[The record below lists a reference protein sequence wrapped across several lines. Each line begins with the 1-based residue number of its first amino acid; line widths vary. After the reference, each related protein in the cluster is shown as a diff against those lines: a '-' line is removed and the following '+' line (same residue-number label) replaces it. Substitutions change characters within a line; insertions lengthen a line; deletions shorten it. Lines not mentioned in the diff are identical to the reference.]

1 MDKIEVIYN
10 SQDKSFKKPFGAV
23 EIGKFIKISIVVN
36 KDILVALELINF
48 NDKSDLL
55 EMKKE
60 YLNDGNY
67 KYSIEVDTSNKIG
80 LLRYYFILIDGYRR
94 IYYGNNDEKLGG
106 VGQVYNN
113 DPVPYEVVVYEK
125 TETPNWY
132 KEGIIYQIFVDRFC
146 NGNEDNKINAPK
158 KNSFLYATWDDDP
171 MYIKDNMGR
180 ILRWDFYGGNL
191 KGIIKKLDYIKS
203 LGANII
209 YLTPIFKSSS
219 CHKYDVGDYEIID
232 EMFGTNEE
240 FSKLCNIARSKGIRI
255 ILDGV
260 FSNTG
265 SDSKYFNKY
274 GNYDEVGAYQSPNSE
289 FYKWYR
295 FINYPYQYESWWGID
310 NRPNVNELEDSYLD
324 YMVNK
329 KGSIIEKWMKL
340 GASGWRLN
348 VADELPDKFIEIFKK
363 RMKEIDS
370 DSVLIGEVWDDAS
383 NKISYSKRRK
393 YLFGKELDSVT
404 NYPLREYLI
413 NFVKGYI
420 DSEKFKKRVMSL
432 YENYPREIFNSNMN
446 IIGTHDTERIL
457 TVLDGKFH
465 LLKLILV
472 LQMTLP
478 GVPTI
483 YYGDEAG
490 LKGGKDP
497 ENRKSYPWNNENK
510 EIMRFYLKIINLR
523 NNEEVLKKGNLKMFH
538 MDQNICILKR
548 TYEGKN
554 IIIIINN
561 SPLHKNLNKLE
572 FEGVY
577 KDLFSNKII
586 DFDKN
591 DINLLPYDFF
601 ILSKLR

>member
-1 MDKIEVIYN
+1 MDKTKVRYN
-10 SQDKSFKKPFGAV
+10 SQDKNFKKPFGAV
-23 EIGKFIKISIVVN
+23 EIGRAIKLSIIVN
-36 KDILVALELINF
+36 RDLLVALELTDF
-48 NDKSDLL
+48 NNESSLL
-55 EMKKE
+55 EMQKE

-67 KYSIEVDTSNKIG
+67 KYSVEIDTSNKTG
-80 LLRYYFILIDGYRR
+80 LLRYYFILIDGYKR

-106 VGQVYNN
+106 EGQVYNN
-113 DPVPYEVVVYEK
+113 DPVPYEITVYEK
-125 TETPNWY
+125 IDVPKWY
-132 KEGIIYQIFVDRFC
+132 KDGVIYQIFVDRFC
-146 NGNEDNKINAPK
+146 NGNEDNSINKPK
-158 KNSFLYATWDDDP
+158 KNSFLYATWNDEP

-180 ILRWDFYGGNL
+180 ISRWDFYGGNL

-209 YLTPIFKSSS
+209 YLSPIFKSSS
-219 CHKYDVGDYEIID
+219 CHKYDVGDYEVID

-265 SDSKYFNKY
+265 SDSRYFNKY
-274 GNYDEVGAYQSPNSE
+274 GNYDEVGAYQSPNSKY
-289 FYKWYR
+289 YKWYK
-295 FINYPYQYESWWGID
+295 FINYPYQYQSWWGID
-310 NRPNVNELEDSYLD
+310 NRPNVNELEESYLD
-324 YMVNK
+324 YIVSK
-329 KGSIIEKWMKL
+329 KGSIMEKWMNL

-363 RMKEIDS
+363 RMKEINN

-404 NYPLREYLI
+404 NYPLRQCLI

-420 DSEKFKKRVMSL
+420 TSEKLKKRIMSL

-446 IIGTHDTERIL
+446 VIGTHDTERIL
-457 TVLDGKFH
+457 TILDGNLY
-465 LLKLILV
+465 LLKLMIV
-472 LQMTLP
+472 FQMTLP
-478 GVPTI
+478 GVPVI

-497 ENRKSYPWNNENK
+497 ENRKAYPWNNENQAILK
-510 EIMRFYLKIINLR
+510 FYSKIINIR
-523 NNEEVLKKGNLKMFH
+523 KNEEVLRKGNLKIFD
-538 MDQNICILKR
+538 MDVNICILKR

-554 IIIIINN
+554 IIVVLNN
-561 SPLHKNLNKLE
+561 SGLHKNLNKFE

-577 KDLFSNKII
+577 SELFSNKTIN
-586 DFDKN
+586 FDKA
-591 DINLLPYDFF
+591 DINLSPYNFF
-601 ILSKLR
+601 ILSK